1 MIKKYVAAGVT
12 LLVFLVLT
20 AHTNK
25 KQEEGMY
32 LLSDLGQIDLAKT
45 GLKLTREELFNP
57 NGTSLVDAIVRV
69 GGCTGSFVSDDGLI
83 VTNHHCAFGFVQQIS
98 STKNNYIRDGFLAR
112 TRGEETLA
120 KGLVCKITAS
130 YADVSAEVLAGANEL
145 TDPNQRLQLIGK
157 NIRAITE
164 RENKQYP
171 GLQCEISEM
180 FTGRTYV

>member
-130 YADVSAEVLAGANEL
+130 YADVSA
-145 TDPNQRLQLIGK
+145 
-157 NIRAITE
+157 
-164 RENKQYP
+164 
-171 GLQCEISEM
+171 
-180 FTGRTYV
+180 